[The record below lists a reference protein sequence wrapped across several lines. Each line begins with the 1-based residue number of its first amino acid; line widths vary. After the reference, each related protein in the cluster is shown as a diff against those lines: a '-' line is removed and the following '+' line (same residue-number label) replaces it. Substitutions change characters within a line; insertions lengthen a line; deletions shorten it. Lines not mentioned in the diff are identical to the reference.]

1 LGSGKTTSSFYPPV
15 NVIIIFII
23 PFLKVLERIGPSPRE
38 KIILVE
44 SMNDL
49 TAKEIAIA
57 IDDVG
62 RCPCGNTATAIFEC
76 ESTNCGSNFC
86 FLCMQKYIHGRT
98 IIPHKFCEPHFHSE
112 VKCMELD
119 RQFKAWE
126 KKTATAIWSVSITK
140 WLIKTAPILKLFS
153 IVTGLLILAG
163 GAMFLVAPSEGV
175 TTDDAYTFLMM
186 GPVVSA
192 GGFIWRPMFSAFA
205 LGAEKALDA
214 LLGKM
219 PNNDPRDRP
228 ILPGRELPIF
238 TVRVVENY
246 FSME

>member
-1 LGSGKTTSSFYPPV
+1 MK
-15 NVIIIFII
+15 
-23 PFLKVLERIGPSPRE
+23 
-38 KIILVE
+38 KINLVE

-98 IIPHKFCEPHFHSE
+98 IIPHKFCEPHFLSE
-112 VKCMELD
+112 VECIELD

-126 KKTATAIWSVSITK
+126 KKTAAAIRSVSTTK
-140 WLIKTAPILKLFS
+140 WLIKIAPTLKS
-153 IVTGLLILAG
+153 ISIAMGLLILAA
-163 GAMFLVAPSEGV
+163 GAMFLAAPSEGV
-175 TTDDAYTFLMM
+175 TTEDVYIFLIM

-205 LGAEKALDA
+205 LGAEKALEA

-219 PNNDPRDRP
+219 PNNDPLDRP

-238 TVRVVENY
+238 TSRVVENY

>member
-1 LGSGKTTSSFYPPV
+1 
-15 NVIIIFII
+15 
-23 PFLKVLERIGPSPRE
+23 
-38 KIILVE
+38 
-44 SMNDL
+44 MNDL
-49 TAKEIAIA
+49 SAKEIAIA

-98 IIPHKFCEPHFHSE
+98 IIPHKFCEPHFLSE
-112 VKCMELD
+112 VKCIELD

-126 KKTATAIWSVSITK
+126 KKTAAAIQSVSTTK
-140 WLIKTAPILKLFS
+140 WLIKIAPILKPFS
-153 IVTGLLILAG
+153 IVTGLLILAA
-163 GAMFLVAPSEGV
+163 GAMFLAVPSEGM
-175 TTDDAYTFLMM
+175 TTEDAYMLLAG
-186 GPVVSA
+186 GPLFSA
-192 GGFIWRPMFSAFA
+192 GGFLWMPMFSAFA

-219 PNNDPRDRP
+219 PNNDPHDRP
-228 ILPGRELPIF
+228 ILTGRELPIF
-238 TVRVVENY
+238 TIRVVENY